1 MEKKQIKKVL
11 YNIFIKYQGLLILL
25 LIIDQVTKALALN
38 FLKEPV
44 YIFGISWLQLRL
56 QINSGIAFSFLKDAP
71 QWISALVSV
80 VATLAL
86 EAYVI
91 IKKPKS
97 KIYNSILLVLIAG
110 ALGNGIDRWLAVFG
124 KYTGYTGVVDFIYPT
139 FFANFNFAD
148 ICVTLSCIALFIYFI
163 FAKDD
168 NEPSNKDFKKAK
180 KELEKNDATNVDKI
194 ETVGENNE
202 Q

>member
-44 YIFGISWLQLRL
+44 YIFGISWLQLKL

-80 VATLAL
+80 VAALAL